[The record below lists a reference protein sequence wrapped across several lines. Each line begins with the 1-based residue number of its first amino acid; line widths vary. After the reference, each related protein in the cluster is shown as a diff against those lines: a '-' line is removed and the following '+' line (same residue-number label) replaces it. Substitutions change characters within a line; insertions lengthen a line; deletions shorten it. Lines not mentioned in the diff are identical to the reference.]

1 MYKDARGLWRQQV
14 TINGKR
20 KVFSGKSKR
29 DVWLKIAAF
38 EEEEQKKSGLPF
50 DTIAAEWWDE
60 AQNRLQY
67 NTLKSYKPAY
77 DRAVAWFG
85 DTPCG
90 DIQPRDVTA
99 FLKSLTYMSDR
110 VVNNAHVVVRMI
122 LAQACQH
129 GLAYN
134 VAQLV
139 KTPKGTGKKPRE
151 YPDDEDVAIVNEN
164 VNTPFGLFVYVTLWT
179 GLRRGELA
187 GLRWGDID
195 WQTNTI
201 HVRRALYWTTDK
213 QPHVKEPKT
222 MTGVR
227 DVPLLDNVAALL
239 EPLRASAS
247 HYVFGGK
254 QPLTEHQ
261 IERPMSAYRRRTG
274 LKCTLHGLRHGY
286 ASILFRLGLDIK
298 TVALIMGHAQTSTTL
313 EIYVHLMEQDKLA
326 AARDALNKYTL
337 GAHQPTETQ

>member
-1 MYKDARGLWRQQV
+1 MYKDSRGLWRQQV
-14 TINGKR
+14 TVNGKR

-29 DVWLKIAAF
+29 DVWLKIADYEA
-38 EEEEQKKSGLPF
+38 EEEKKKGLPF
-50 DTIAAEWWDE
+50 DTIALEWWDE
-60 AQNRLQY
+60 AQSRLQY

-77 DRAVAWFG
+77 DRAVAWFE
-85 DTPCG
+85 DKPCG

-99 FLKSLTYMSDR
+99 YLKSLTYMSDR
-110 VVNNAHVVVRMI
+110 VVNNAHMVVRMI

-134 VAQLV
+134 VAQTV
-139 KTPKGTGKKPRE
+139 KPPKGTGKKPRA

-164 VNTPFGLFVYVTLWT
+164 VNTPFGLFVYTTLWT

-195 WQTNTI
+195 WQSNTI

-227 DVPLLDNVAALL
+227 DVPLLDNLAALL
-239 EPLRASAS
+239 EPLRGRPSD
-247 HYVFGGK
+247 YVFGGK

-261 IERPMSAYRRRTG
+261 INRPMDAYRRRTG

-298 TVALIMGHAQTSTTL
+298 TVALILGHAQTSTTL

-326 AARDALNKYTL
+326 TARDALNRYTL
-337 GAHQPTETQ
+337 GAHQPTETK